1 MIQYLLM
8 LCIIFGIR
16 PYIVDEFSHDVQ
28 KKQQSLK
35 EWLTVSCVILS
46 LVEGLRSYTVGTDTV
61 SYVAYFWGEK
71 TLDFEK
77 GFELFTKAIRLFTD
91 NATIYLLCIA
101 FMING
106 LVIRAIYKMSKDA
119 AVSLFAYITLYYYF
133 NSFNGLRQYI
143 AVALVMTTYTFLREK
158 KYLKAILTL
167 AVAVQFHKSSV
178 IGILLF
184 PTYVIG
190 AKHDTSDRRLATSLS
205 KISLSEP
212 LRRIKRLMIFIGV
225 FILFFV
231 SFDLAIRMITIV
243 FPQYRYYLYS
253 DYGTGSTAI
262 QQKIIYSAIL
272 IVYLLFSEEEE
283 WLMPM
288 AYTVSMAFLMSR
300 IKIMG
305 RFLWYFDIFSIF
317 AIAEVWHSNYIS
329 KDTLLIVRICIGLA
343 CFAFMVYYLF
353 SRVMRVVPYRFI
365 FLKGV
370 SL

>member
-1 MIQYLLM
+1 MILYLLM

-16 PYIVDEFSHDVQ
+16 PFIVDDFSQDVQ
-28 KKQQSLK
+28 KKQQTLK
-35 EWLTVSCVILS
+35 AWLTVSCVILS
-46 LVEGLRSYTVGTDTV
+46 LIEGLRSYTVGTDTV

-71 TLDFEK
+71 TLDFEE

-101 FMING
+101 FTING
-106 LVIRAIYKMSKDA
+106 LVVRAIYKMSKDT

-133 NSFNGLRQYI
+133 NSFNGLRQYM

-158 KYLKAILTL
+158 KFLKAMLTL
-167 AVAVQFHKSSV
+167 LVAVQFHKSSV
-178 IGILLF
+178 IGILLL
-184 PTYVIG
+184 PMYIIG
-190 AKHDTSDRRLATSLS
+190 AKSDTGKQGIITPFSQ
-205 KISLSEP
+205 ISLSEP
-212 LRRIKRLMIFIGV
+212 LRRIKRAMIFMGV
-225 FILFFV
+225 FILFFIG
-231 SFDLAIRMITIV
+231 FDLAIRTVTNI

-253 DYGTGSTAI
+253 DYGMGTAAI
-262 QQKIIYSAIL
+262 QQKIIYSVIL

-283 WLMPM
+283 WLIPM

-317 AIAEVWHSNYIS
+317 AIAEVWHSNHIS

-365 FLKGV
+365 FLKVV
-370 SL
+370 S